1 MAGIMRL
8 PAWVNDAQL
17 DMIMAAVWFA
27 AATLFGL
34 ILHRGLFWFFDRW
47 AKRNSGFAGAVVRDL
62 SPAARFIIPF
72 LFVLAVFPYL
82 DLSGPMKGRVIHL
95 TGLLTIA
102 SFAWAA
108 IAMIRFLADLTLAR
122 QCIDSGDDNLLARG
136 LGTRVNILART
147 ATILITVLALGMM
160 AMTFPTIRAVGTTL
174 LASAGVAGLIVG
186 LASRPL
192 FENLVA
198 GIQLAL
204 TQPIRLNDVVVVENQ
219 WGRIEE
225 IHSTYV
231 IVRIWDL
238 RRMVV
243 PLTYFIN
250 TPFQNWTRNSA
261 NLMGEVLVYADWTLD
276 VDALRAEIRKIVEG
290 SPLWDH
296 QFQNL
301 QVTDATDR
309 SIQVRA
315 LVTARNS
322 GDLFDLRCY
331 VREKI
336 VAYIRDH
343 QPHAFPRLRVD
354 VPDGTFAI
362 GEAPRFDEVVASV
375 DRHFGFD
382 PSKKS

>member
-1 MAGIMRL
+1 MAAFMGH
-8 PAWVNDAQL
+8 PAWLNDSQL
-17 DMIMAAVWFA
+17 DIVMAAFWVVV
-27 AATLFGL
+27 ATVVGLVIHRALFL
-34 ILHRGLFWFFDRW
+34 LFDRW
-47 AKRNSGFAGAVVRDL
+47 AHHNSSFAGAVVRNL
-62 SPAARFIIPF
+62 NQAARFIIPF
-72 LFVLAVFPYL
+72 LCILVVFPYL
-82 DLSGPMKGRVIHL
+82 DLSGAMKGRVIHL
-95 TGLLTIA
+95 TGLATIA

-108 IAMIRFLADLTLAR
+108 IASIRFLADVTLAR
-122 QCIDSGDDNLLARG
+122 HRIDAGDDNLLARN

-147 ATILITVLALGMM
+147 ATILITVLAIGMM
-160 AMTFPTIRAVGTTL
+160 AMTFPTIRAFGTTL
-174 LASAGVAGLIVG
+174 LASAGVAGLVVG

-192 FENLVA
+192 FENLIA

-238 RRMVV
+238 RRMIV

-250 TPFQNWTRNSA
+250 TPFQNWTRRSA
-261 NLMGEVLVYADWTLD
+261 NLMGEVYLNADWTLD
-276 VDALRAEIRKIVEG
+276 VDALRREIPKIVER

-301 QVTDATDR
+301 QVTDVTDR
-309 SIQVRA
+309 SIQIRA

-322 GDLFDLRCY
+322 GDLFDLRCF
-331 VREKI
+331 VREAI

-343 QPHAFPRLRVD
+343 QPQALPRLRVE
-354 VPDGTFAI
+354 VPDGAFPAGTHARF
-362 GEAPRFDEVVASV
+362 GEAVASA
-375 DRHFGFD
+375 DGHFGMDAF
-382 PSKKS
+382 KNG

>member
-1 MAGIMRL
+1 
-8 PAWVNDAQL
+8 
-17 DMIMAAVWFA
+17 
-27 AATLFGL
+27 
-34 ILHRGLFWFFDRW
+34 
-47 AKRNSGFAGAVVRDL
+47 
-62 SPAARFIIPF
+62 
-72 LFVLAVFPYL
+72 
-82 DLSGPMKGRVIHL
+82 
-95 TGLLTIA
+95 
-102 SFAWAA
+102 
-108 IAMIRFLADLTLAR
+108 MIRFLADVMLSR
-122 QCIDSGDDNLLARG
+122 QRIDSGDDNLLARE

-160 AMTFPTIRAVGTTL
+160 AMTFPTIRAFGTTL
-174 LASAGVAGLIVG
+174 LASAGVAGLVVG

-192 FENLVA
+192 FENLIA

-250 TPFQNWTRNSA
+250 TPFQNWTRKSA
-261 NLMGEVLVYADWTLD
+261 NLMGEVYIYADWTLD
-276 VDALRAEIRKIVEG
+276 VAALRAEIPKIVER

-322 GDLFDLRCY
+322 GDLFDLRCF
-331 VREKI
+331 VREAI

-343 QPHAFPRLRVD
+343 QPHALPRLRVD
-354 VPDGTFAI
+354 VPDGALSDGARLRF
-362 GEAPRFDEVVASV
+362 GEAVGSV
-375 DRHFGFD
+375 DGHFGFD
-382 PSKKS
+382 APNKS